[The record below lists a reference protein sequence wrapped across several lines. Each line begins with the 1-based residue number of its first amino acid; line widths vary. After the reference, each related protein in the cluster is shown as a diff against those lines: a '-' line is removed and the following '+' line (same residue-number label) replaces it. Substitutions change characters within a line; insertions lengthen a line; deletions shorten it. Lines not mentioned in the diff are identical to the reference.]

1 MFQWWFWH
9 IVRLGSSIGSKVTAK
24 NVKKTFFTYLQFCKK
39 KNVKLRNEKIFKFIM
54 AGDSKKSLKT
64 AVLEFY
70 KLNSN
75 KGKPYAFKHFRN
87 AGVHR
92 ATVYR
97 WIEKIEKSV
106 NLDKSFN
113 PSWIALWTFPF
124 KFSNMLIIISW
135 LIEVLRWLCNLLVTQ
150 TSQKID

>member
-1 MFQWWFWH
+1 
-9 IVRLGSSIGSKVTAK
+9 
-24 NVKKTFFTYLQFCKK
+24 
-39 KNVKLRNEKIFKFIM
+39 M

-64 AVLEFY
+64 AVLEFH

-87 AGVHR
+87 AGVQGVHR

-97 WIEKIEKSV
+97 WIEKIEKTV

-113 PSWIALWTFPF
+113 PS
-124 KFSNMLIIISW
+124 
-135 LIEVLRWLCNLLVTQ
+135 
-150 TSQKID
+150 

>member
-1 MFQWWFWH
+1 
-9 IVRLGSSIGSKVTAK
+9 
-24 NVKKTFFTYLQFCKK
+24 
-39 KNVKLRNEKIFKFIM
+39 M

-97 WIEKIEKSV
+97 WIEKIEKNG
-106 NLDKSFN
+106 NLDWKPNGGCSCLWAKKQN
-113 PSWIALWTFPF
+113 CLCKQRWI
-124 KFSNMLIIISW
+124 N
-135 LIEVLRWLCNLLVTQ
+135 
-150 TSQKID
+150 